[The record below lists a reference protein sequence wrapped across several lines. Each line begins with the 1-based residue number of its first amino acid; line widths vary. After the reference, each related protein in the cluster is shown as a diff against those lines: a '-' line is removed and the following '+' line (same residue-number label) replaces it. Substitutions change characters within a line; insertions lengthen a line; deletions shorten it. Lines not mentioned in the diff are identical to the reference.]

1 MYKFK
6 ILTNIQETDENL
18 DNSKFFGS
26 PVFPENFLENNN
38 LENDFF
44 FFMLNLNEYQNS
56 LFPQNGFLYFFLNL
70 DHNPCTPKVIYT
82 TDELVEVYDNINED
96 FNMEDSNALFI
107 EKCDES
113 NNALFLEKES
123 TVILLQIDL
132 DFVPLSFPRFNK
144 TSGKIVFEISKEALT
159 KKDFSCVSL
168 KFEK

>member
-6 ILTNIQETDENL
+6 ILTNTQETDENL

-26 PVFPENFLENNN
+26 PVFPDKFLEKNN

-44 FFMLNLNEYQNS
+44 FFVLNLNEYQNS
-56 LFPQNGFLYFFLNL
+56 VFPQNGFLYFFLNL

-82 TDELVEVYDNINED
+82 TDELIEVYDNINED

-107 EKCDES
+107 EKSNDS

-123 TVILLQIDL
+123 TVVLLQIDL
-132 DFVPLSFPRFNK
+132 DCVPVSFPRFNK
-144 TSGKIVFEISKEALT
+144 TSGKILFELLKEDVV
-159 KKDFSCVSL
+159 KKDFSRVTL